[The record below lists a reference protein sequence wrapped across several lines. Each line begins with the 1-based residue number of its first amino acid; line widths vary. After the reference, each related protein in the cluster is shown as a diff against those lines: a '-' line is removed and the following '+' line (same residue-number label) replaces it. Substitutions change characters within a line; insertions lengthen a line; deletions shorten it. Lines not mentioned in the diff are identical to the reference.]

1 MMKFILSLVMCG
13 VFLTVPK
20 VSNATG
26 CHNNAQ
32 RVVFNDNAYVQ
43 NVEYIVAVPHQKLVE
58 RVVFN
63 DYDYQPVAVEK
74 VVQYAYAPQVQK
86 VVQVEKVQVH
96 HDRQGVVERVA
107 QNVRDRQAVRQAVRQ
122 NNRQKVKVR
131 VVEKVVVNGYGY

>member
-1 MMKFILSLVMCG
+1 MMKSILSLLLCG

-20 VSNATG
+20 VGNATN
-26 CHNNAQ
+26 CHNNLVE
-32 RVVFNDNAYVQ
+32 RVIVNDYQ
-43 NVEYIVAVPHQKLVE
+43 PEYIIAVPNQKIVE

-63 DYDYQPVAVEK
+63 SNYYPVATERVIQVEN
-74 VVQYAYAPQVQK
+74 VYAPQVER

-96 HDRQGVVERVA
+96 HNRQNLAQRVA

-131 VVEKVVVNGYGY
+131 VVEKVQVNGYGY